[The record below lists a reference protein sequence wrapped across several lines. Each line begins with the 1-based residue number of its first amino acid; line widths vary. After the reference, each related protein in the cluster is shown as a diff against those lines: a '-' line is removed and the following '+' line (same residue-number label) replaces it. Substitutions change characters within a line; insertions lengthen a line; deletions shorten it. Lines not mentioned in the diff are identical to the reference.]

1 MSVEDIIEDQNKK
14 FGEMLSAKIS
24 KRIDEINILE
34 SKLEKLKELIIKA
47 ESDRLKY
54 EKILDKVIENKSN

>member
-1 MSVEDIIEDQNKK
+1 MSVEDIIEEQNKK

>member
-1 MSVEDIIEDQNKK
+1 MSIEDIIEDQNKK

-34 SKLEKLKELIIKA
+34 SKLEKLKELIIQA